1 MSAGAVKAGGVFV
14 EIGAD
19 PAKFFAALK
28 GVNKSIASIG
38 KAMTTAGIRM
48 SAIGAGAV
56 GPIFASAAAFASVG
70 STLSD
75 MSKRTGVAAESLSVL
90 KFAAEQTGTDIAGTE
105 SALKKMQNAIFNAGN
120 GSKEAADAFATVGL
134 SVADLAG
141 LSADQQ
147 LGKIA
152 DGLLAIKDPGT
163 RAAASMQI
171 FGKAGTDI
179 LPMLEGG
186 SVGMEAFAA
195 EAKRL
200 GLIMDSQ
207 TAAKADSLGDAIDSV
222 SASMK
227 MAFIQIGAA
236 VAPMLTELAHGLAA
250 IASNAGRFIT
260 KNQQF
265 VSTLLKGGAALFVV
279 GGAITGVG
287 HSLKGLSE
295 GVTLIVKGFGLF
307 SALASPVLLVAA
319 GIGVAVVALYKFR
332 NEIGN
337 ALGPVPSLVQQAAVA
352 IGDAF
357 GPAVADGTVV
367 LGDLAKTATTTF
379 NGIYEAVAAGDLSG
393 AMDIL
398 WAGLVAGWLRGT
410 EALMSYVDPWVTTF
424 QDAFTIMG
432 AEIYKG
438 WDALWVSVGSALN
451 TAGAYLMGAFD
462 NIINP
467 ILAMWDKLEAGI
479 LKSWNYVQSFFKK
492 GFDLKKENEKVD
504 SEMSA
509 RARKREIERPGVNA
523 RVEKATKDNVAAE
536 GAMIR
541 RRDAVDANTQGA
553 IAATERDAG
562 NARRAADRR
571 VATVAAEGA
580 LKSLVGG
587 KAEMR
592 VRDSQADDLLWQIK
606 SATSVDQLAGVGG
619 LGDQFSTMRDLGR
632 LTSDQETMLSD
643 ALDKAAESI
652 TATAGAGAKGAA
664 ASKAEVAG
672 TFSSTNL
679 GGMGF
684 GSSLAERT
692 AKAAEDTAKGVKEL
706 VGQGGGKVAA

>member
-1 MSAGAVKAGGVFV
+1 
-14 EIGAD
+14 
-19 PAKFFAALK
+19 
-28 GVNKSIASIG
+28 
-38 KAMTTAGIRM
+38 
-48 SAIGAGAV
+48 
-56 GPIFASAAAFASVG
+56 
-70 STLSD
+70 
-75 MSKRTGVAAESLSVL
+75 
-90 KFAAEQTGTDIAGTE
+90 
-105 SALKKMQNAIFNAGN
+105 
-120 GSKEAADAFATVGL
+120 
-134 SVADLAG
+134 
-141 LSADQQ
+141 
-147 LGKIA
+147 
-152 DGLLAIKDPGT
+152 
-163 RAAASMQI
+163 
-171 FGKAGTDI
+171 
-179 LPMLEGG
+179 
-186 SVGMEAFAA
+186 
-195 EAKRL
+195 
-200 GLIMDSQ
+200 MDSE

-250 IASNAGRFIT
+250 IAAEAGRFIT

-265 VSTLLKGGAALFVV
+265 VSTVLKSGAALFVI
-279 GGAITGVG
+279 GGAVTGVG
-287 HSLKGLSE
+287 HSLKSLSE
-295 GVTLIVKGFGLF
+295 GISLTVKGFGLF

-332 NEIGN
+332 AEIAN
-337 ALGPVPSLVQQAAVA
+337 ALGPVASLVQQAAGA
-352 IGDAF
+352 IGEAF

-379 NGIYEAVAAGDLSG
+379 NGIYEAVVAGDLSG

-410 EALMSYVDPWVTTF
+410 EALMSYVDPWIATF
-424 QDAFTIMG
+424 QDAFAIMG

-438 WDALWVSVGSALN
+438 WDALWVSVGGALN

-492 GFDLKKENEKVD
+492 GFDLKAENEKVD
-504 SEMSA
+504 SEMTA

-523 RVEKATKDNVAAE
+523 RVEKAAKENVAAE
-536 GAMIR
+536 GAMLK
-541 RRDAVDANTQGA
+541 RRDAVDAGTQETFA
-553 IAATERDAG
+553 SRQATREAT
-562 NARRAADRR
+562 NAQRAADRR
-571 VATVAAEGA
+571 AATIAAEGS
-580 LKSLVGG
+580 LTSLVAG
-587 KAEMR
+587 KTKMR
-592 VRDSQADDLLWQIK
+592 AKDSQADDLLWQIK
-606 SATSVDQLAGVGG
+606 SATSIDKLAGVGG
-619 LGDQFSTMRDLGR
+619 LGDQFSTLRDLGR
-632 LTSDQETMLSD
+632 LTSEQETMLSD
-643 ALDKAAESI
+643 ALDKAAEGLTG
-652 TATAGAGAKGAA
+652 TATDGARGAGV
-664 ASKAEVAG
+664 SKADVAG